1 MIEGKPTK
9 SISVWKL
16 APDDMYTSYNPLKS
30 DGSSNAVE
38 WISLFLSS
46 TPIVKE

>member
-1 MIEGKPTK
+1 MVAGSPTK
-9 SISVWKL
+9 SISIWKI
-16 APDDMYTSYNPLKS
+16 APDGMYTSYNPLNS

-38 WISLFLSS
+38 WVSLFLSS